1 MDESI
6 RRSTS
11 GRQSNAHVPPEPN
24 SCTEPQAVQ
33 HNSPAQGLDTTSVK
47 SCDIE
52 SQSTTGSNLSSSTFD
67 EESGAFP
74 YAPHLSS
81 ALNVCSPG
89 IRLAVQRIRKALHI
103 RESPYSHRLRSKI
116 RPRRSKPYVPVK
128 ERRSSHLVDSYQR
141 GYSTLAAI
149 QDSDPNFLIYRKFG
163 WLRNRLLLDLQDQLV
178 TLEEELQLLDDND
191 ARLRDPDKVLISRR
205 NDELQ
210 KTLRQDLLRTI
221 RQKLLEYGMRQ
232 VILIAALE
240 LIVIADEVLLHLQ
253 QVQHMRR
260 PTFRNQNSLFNMIW
274 SNKCQVHEEMEWILR
289 REDLAALARD
299 SEHGWFNGFVE
310 DTLNAISRTM
320 TAVGPSLA
328 NSENLS
334 KILACHQPCLLGD
347 MYVRPGLTP
356 HSSSSVILIEER
368 RQEKSTSAFFPRNVL
383 RSSCGPYLSL

>member
-1 MDESI
+1 M
-6 RRSTS
+6 RNPVR
-11 GRQSNAHVPPEPN
+11 
-24 SCTEPQAVQ
+24 
-33 HNSPAQGLDTTSVK
+33 
-47 SCDIE
+47 
-52 SQSTTGSNLSSSTFD
+52 
-67 EESGAFP
+67 
-74 YAPHLSS
+74 
-81 ALNVCSPG
+81 

-320 TAVGPSLA
+320 TAFIFRDPYRRKKTGKVDVSL
-328 NSENLS
+328 LS
-334 KILACHQPCLLGD
+334 QKRLEIFLRTIFIIVTPVLFLAPVFILLRLQPNDKDETRHKQILQ
-347 MYVRPGLTP
+347 MATVLTFT
-356 HSSSSVILIEER
+356 HVFSASCSIFTEAK
-368 RQEKSTSAFFPRNVL
+368 RQEIVL
-383 RSSCGPYLSL
+383 ATGAYCAVLVVFLGNTHDILVNGAK